1 MQKPLILFFLSI
13 LLFSCKTDINNVVKK
28 LENKPLEEQY
38 SDGFNQAEEPNEKAF
53 SFLVPENWL
62 ISGGITRVSSNL
74 SDAKDDRHE
83 AKLYLK
89 LTSPDAKSTLCWLPN
104 NNYFDPEKSRKAK
117 NKQAEKNTCNYP
129 EMSLLSPADFG
140 IQIAFPFAHP
150 HASELKIIGNKKLE
164 KVAKEYQLLSALTS
178 PKNNCNF
185 MAALVTIQYLENGT
199 TFRERIICV
208 IESSNDSGNWGN
220 RDTWYIK
227 NTADQF
233 GDMLPTF
240 STICKSVRVNPIWI
254 EKEILHQQKEIRADI
269 SNKDLSAIEK
279 EIYEQ
284 RIRVNSAIATNL
296 F

>member
-1 MQKPLILFFLSI
+1 MQKPLTLFFLSI
-13 LLFSCKTDINNVVKK
+13 LLFSCKTDINNVAKK
-28 LENKPLEEQY
+28 LENKSLEEQH
-38 SDGFNQAEEPNEKAF
+38 SDGFNHAEEPNEKAF
-53 SFLVPENWL
+53 TFLVPENWS

-104 NNYFDPEKSRKAK
+104 NNYFAPGKSRKTK
-117 NKQAEKNTCNYP
+117 NQPSEKNTSNFP

-150 HASELKIIGNKKLE
+150 HASELRIIENKKLE
-164 KVAKEYQLLSALTS
+164 EVAKEYQLLSTLSS
-178 PKNNCNF
+178 PKKNCDF
-185 MAALVTIQYLENGT
+185 MAASVTIQYLENGT

-220 RDTWYIK
+220 RDTWYIRSK
-227 NTADQF
+227 TDQF
-233 GDMLPTF
+233 VEMLPTF

-254 EKEILHQQKEIRADI
+254 EKEILLQQKEIRADI
-269 SNKDLSAIEK
+269 SNKDLSTIEK

-284 RIRVNSAIATNL
+284 RIRVNTAIATNL